1 MFDFSQYL
9 IAFGAVCGI
18 AAWFLFQT
26 TLSKLVQYLQTNHNQ
41 IWEALDYPH
50 ADSPPYSA
58 MRNTKLR
65 QYILQK
71 RYAGSS
77 DLFVQNMGGLLRQR
91 LLFSLFCLVCLI
103 MGLIL
108 MLISISI
115 K

>member
-1 MFDFSQYL
+1 MYNFSQFL

-18 AAWFLFQT
+18 ATWYLCQK
-26 TLSKLVQYLQTNHNQ
+26 TLSKLVQYLQINHNH
-41 IWEALDYPH
+41 IWETLDCPH
-50 ADSPPYSA
+50 VDSPPYSA
-58 MRNTKLR
+58 MMNTKLR

-71 RYAGSS
+71 KYAGGS

-91 LLFSLFCLVCLI
+91 LLFVLFCLVCLL

-108 MLISISI
+108 MLIAISI

>member
-1 MFDFSQYL
+1 MFDFYQFL

-18 AAWFLFQT
+18 ATWFLFQT

-41 IWEALDYPH
+41 IWEALDSPRV
-50 ADSPPYSA
+50 DSPPYSA
-58 MRNTKLR
+58 MTNTKLR

-71 RYAGSS
+71 KYEGNS
-77 DLFVQNMGGLLRQR
+77 DLFVENMGGLLRQR
-91 LLFSLFCLVCLI
+91 LLFVLFCLVCLI

-108 MLISISI
+108 MLIAISI

>member
-1 MFDFSQYL
+1 MFDISQFL

-26 TLSKLVQYLQTNHNQ
+26 TLSKFFQYLQTNHNQ
-41 IWEALDYPH
+41 IMEALDYPH
-50 ADSPPYSA
+50 VESPPYSA
-58 MRNTKLR
+58 IMNTKLR
-65 QYILQK
+65 HYILQK
-71 RYAGSS
+71 KYAGSS